1 MTTIPIEK
9 QTLAVPEMLAPI
21 LPEMQAVEA
30 FLEAQAET
38 AIPQFSAL
46 TQHLLSA
53 GGKRLRPA
61 MVILCAYAAAP
72 QRFGELYRDGHPSR
86 ARLAIVAGCMEMIHM
101 ATLIHDDVIDQTFT
115 RRGKPTANAL
125 YGNLATVLSGDFILA
140 RAMRCLAQDGDLR
153 IIQTV
158 AQITT
163 DMSEGEVAEVFMR
176 HRLDLTEAQYLDIV
190 RRKTAEFLAGCCRIG
205 GYLVD
210 ADAATLNTLEQFGR
224 ELGIAFQIIDDLLD
238 YVGDPHITGKPNGTD
253 FREGFATLPLLHYY
267 QQAAPDERAQL
278 RAAFGTDLTPAQFDA
293 WREQMRL
300 TGSLKYAEAFAEQYR
315 QRALAR
321 LANLPASPIRTT
333 LEEVARFITE
343 RKY

>member
-1 MTTIPIEK
+1 MTTVQITK
-9 QTLAVPEMLAPI
+9 QTLTVPEMLAPI
-21 LPEMQAVEA
+21 LPEMQTVEA

-38 AIPQFSAL
+38 AIPQFSEL
-46 TQHLLSA
+46 TRHLLSA

-61 MVILCAYAAAP
+61 MVILCAYAAEP
-72 QRFGELYRDGHPSR
+72 SRYGELYRNGHR
-86 ARLAIVAGCMEMIHM
+86 GRERLAIIAGCMEMIHM

-140 RAMRCLAQDGDLR
+140 RAMRCLALDGDLR
-153 IIQTV
+153 IIQKV
-158 AQITT
+158 AHITT
-163 DMSEGEVAEVFMR
+163 DMSEGEVAEVFLR
-176 HRLDLTEAQYLDIV
+176 RRLEITEAQYLDIV

-210 ADAATLNTLEQFGR
+210 ADEPTLNALEQFGR
-224 ELGIAFQIIDDLLD
+224 DLGIAFQIIDDLLD
-238 YVGDPHITGKPNGTD
+238 YVGDPRLTGKPNGTD

-267 QQAAPDERAQL
+267 RTASPDERDRL
-278 RAAFGTDLTPAQFDA
+278 HTEFGTDISAEQFHY
-293 WREQMRL
+293 WREQIRL
-300 TGSLKYAEAFAEQYR
+300 TGSLKYAEAVAERYR
-315 QRALAR
+315 QSALDQLNR
-321 LANLPASPIRTT
+321 LPASPIRQT

>member
-1 MTTIPIEK
+1 MQITK

-38 AIPQFSAL
+38 AIPQFSEL
-46 TQHLLSA
+46 TRHLLSA

-61 MVILCAYAAAP
+61 MVILCAYAAEP
-72 QRFGELYRDGHPSR
+72 SRYGELYRNGHSGR
-86 ARLAIVAGCMEMIHM
+86 ERLAVIAGCMEMIHM

-140 RAMRCLAQDGDLR
+140 RAMRCLALDGDLR
-153 IIQTV
+153 IIQKV

-163 DMSEGEVAEVFMR
+163 DMSEGEVAEVFLR
-176 HRLDLTEAQYLDIV
+176 HRLEITEAQYLDIV

-210 ADAATLNTLEQFGR
+210 ADESTLNTLEQFGR
-224 ELGIAFQIIDDLLD
+224 NLGIAFQIIDDLLD
-238 YVGDPHITGKPNGTD
+238 YVGDPRVTGKPNGTD

-267 QQAAPDERAQL
+267 QSASSEERDRLHAE
-278 RAAFGTDLTPAQFDA
+278 FGTDISGEQFHH
-293 WREQMRL
+293 WREQIRL
-300 TGSLKYAEAFAEQYR
+300 TGSLKYAEAVAERYR
-315 QRALAR
+315 QSALGH
-321 LANLPASPIRTT
+321 LNGLPASSIRRA